1 MASKQTLNYKVHALT
16 GEATSEASI
25 QLSVKDN
32 NPKYLLHRSVVI
44 QNNNARQGTSS
55 CKTRSEVRGGGK
67 KPWKQKGT
75 GNARS
80 GSSNSP
86 LWKGGGVA
94 FGPKPRSY
102 SKKINTKEWRLAL
115 TTAIENSFE
124 KTTVVEDFA
133 ASITEPKT
141 KAVVQALKNV
151 TNIADTSQKILIILS
166 DTNDNV
172 KLSLRNLKN
181 VTVLYCDGPGRANT
195 LNVKEILLANKII
208 ITAKALNNIQEVY
221 SGN

>member
-16 GEATSEASI
+16 GETASEASI
-25 QLSVKDN
+25 NLSVKEN

-55 CKTRSEVRGGGK
+55 SKTRSEVRGGGK

-86 LWKGGGVA
+86 LWKGGGVS

-102 SKKINTKEWRLAL
+102 VKKINNKEWRLAL
-115 TTAIENSFE
+115 TTAIKNSFE
-124 KTTVVEDFA
+124 KTIVVQDFTSEVKA
-133 ASITEPKT
+133 PKT
-141 KAVVQALKNV
+141 KEVVQALNNV
-151 TNIADTSQKILIILS
+151 VNIADVSKKTLIILS
-166 DTNDNV
+166 EVNDNV

-181 VTVLYCDGPGRANT
+181 VTVLRSDT
-195 LNVKEILLANKII
+195 LNVKDILLANKIVVTE
-208 ITAKALNNIQEVY
+208 TALKNIQEVY